1 MKKIILIIY
10 LLLFVSCI
18 MHAQQKKPQGNNI
31 KELMK
36 IEWNTEDGIM
46 TKNYQSGRLG
56 IIGYEI
62 ISNNEVAFLCKVDK
76 KIKIFNIETGSI
88 TNQFSINHHPK
99 RFIYDSI
106 NKKFYVLDRYK
117 IDVYGVEGQQSSSFE
132 LNKKFEFIKRL
143 ESFNGNVYLLS
154 AEQYTYQL
162 TNNGV
167 VLDAENQLQTITTG
181 WILNENIY
189 GRTYIKDPYTYTI
202 EILEN
207 NTVVTNKDFSCNK
220 KIGTVK
226 LIGNSGDLY
235 YIRLSYSLQ
244 EVPIKTGARLI
255 IFSKNS
261 ETIVQQIDLPNITYS
276 KFRGDIKP
284 FGEKLFQLLT
294 TPNNA
299 VLFELCNESFTE
311 NVLYPEKYNYEY
323 HYNLINDDSIQIE
336 NNGFYDNTKDSIKQT
351 GKDDPTNLH
360 Y

>member
-1 MKKIILIIY
+1 M
-10 LLLFVSCI
+10 FVSCYI
-18 MHAQQKKPQGNNI
+18 SAQQNKPQGNNI
-31 KELMK
+31 KELME
-36 IEWNTEDGIM
+36 IEWNTEDGI
-46 TKNYQSGRLG
+46 TLKDYPSGRLG
-56 IIGYEI
+56 IAGYEI
-62 ISNNEVAFLCKVDK
+62 ISNNEVAFLCKVEK

-88 TNQFSINHHPK
+88 TNQFSINHYPK
-99 RFIYDSI
+99 RFTYDSI
-106 NKKFYVLDRYK
+106 NQKFYVLNRKK
-117 IDVYGVEGQQSSSFE
+117 IDVYGVEGQQIISFE
-132 LNKKFEFIKRL
+132 INKKFQFIVRL

-167 VLDAENQLQTITTG
+167 VLYAEDQLQTRTTG

-189 GRTYIKDPYTYTI
+189 GRTYIKNPYTYTL

-207 NTVVTNKDFSCNK
+207 NTVVTSKDFSINK

-235 YIRLSYSLQ
+235 YIRLSYFLQ
-244 EVPIKTGARLI
+244 EAPIKSGSRLI

-261 ETIVQQIDLPNITYS
+261 ETIVQQIDLPNITYT
-276 KFRGDIKP
+276 RNRDDIKT

-294 TPNNA
+294 TPQNA

-323 HYNLINDDSIQIE
+323 HFNLNNDDSIPIE
-336 NNGFYDNTKDSIKQT
+336 NN
-351 GKDDPTNLH
+351 
-360 Y
+360 